1 MTLTDGTGAQVR
13 GRAAMK
19 VISSNVSVNG
29 FKKKI
34 VIEKTTFVQSLFI
47 IVYYPFLLFLT
58 LSCSLLIVVILYCF
72 FNILLYSF
80 SQFIIICIVVYYCLL
95 SLIDACCNL

>member
-1 MTLTDGTGAQVR
+1 MDGTGAQVR

-29 FKKKI
+29 FKKEI

-47 IVYYPFLLFLT
+47 IVYYSLLLFLT
-58 LSCSLLIVVILYCF
+58 LSYSLLIFVILYCF
-72 FNILLYSF
+72 FNIPSYSLL
-80 SQFIIICIVVYYCLL
+80 
-95 SLIDACCNL
+95 